1 MADGTVSSFVAF
13 AVFCIPVPFYTGFL
27 GERNNDIVQVNVRT
41 RDDNQVR
48 GTKSIQQMLDEFKD
62 EVAAYR

>member
-1 MADGTVSSFVAF
+1 M
-13 AVFCIPVPFYTGFL
+13 VFLYL
-27 GERNNDIVQVNVRT
+27 GYEIIQVNVRT

-48 GTKSIQQMLDEFKD
+48 GTKSIQQILEEFKD